1 MKTKITSIFI
11 SAILLFSGCVAHEP
25 SKSEDQSNTD
35 ENQKTGSYSLMTYNQ
50 IDYQNNVLS
59 ERIGEHVRNL
69 ENILQ
74 NTSRT
79 NIIWPYKHKQEI
91 ILNKTRET
99 LNNLTAA
106 MKRLMRITKTGFV
119 FDTII
124 GGPNVLAI
132 AIGARGLDTVVTF
145 KEGEVCLNYLEVLAN
160 NIVNLMYLDVDPN
173 VFEQNAYY
181 GTYTRPLTYDD
192 FDAIAEKNKSAGENP
207 LPLLDE
213 RKKQK
218 LTHMLK
224 TLLLPINYE
233 NGNSFVETL
242 FSNQP
247 ALTILENLNLLKHRV
262 YSACEIALSELETQ
276 IKF

>member
-1 MKTKITSIFI
+1 MKTKSKII
-11 SAILLFSGCVAHEP
+11 LFSATLFLSNCVAHEP
-25 SKSEDQSNTD
+25 SESEDQSNTE
-35 ENQKTGSYSLMTYNQ
+35 ENQKPASYSLMTYNQ

-79 NIIWPYKHKQEI
+79 NITWPYKHKQEI
-91 ILNKTRET
+91 ILNKTKET

-132 AIGARGLDTVVTF
+132 AIGARGLDTVLTF

-160 NIVNLMYLDVDPN
+160 NIVNLMYLEVDPN

-192 FDAIAEKNKSAGENP
+192 FDAISDKDKGADENP
-207 LPLLDE
+207 LPLMDE

-218 LTHMLK
+218 LKHMLK
-224 TLLLPINYE
+224 TLLVPINYE

-247 ALTILENLNLLKHRV
+247 ALTVLENLNLLKHRV
-262 YSACEIALSELETQ
+262 FSACEIALSELETE